1 MNDNLF
7 TEDWAV
13 VGMVDPDAN
22 TAATYLTA
30 AIDMTDWEQLA
41 VITMVGTLGAAA
53 TVVTTVTA
61 SATSGGSYATVT
73 GKTTSHALN
82 SPESGS
88 DTQKII
94 NVRSS
99 EVTSNKRF
107 VKVSCVVGTA
117 TTDCAVI
124 VLGKGRHRP
133 AYDNDASSVSEIVN

>member
-7 TEDWAV
+7 SEDWAV

-61 SATSGGSYATVT
+61 SATSGGTYATVT
-73 GKTTSHALN
+73 GKTTSHALT
-82 SPESGS
+82 SPKVVL
-88 DTQKII
+88 TRR
-94 NVRSS
+94 RSS
-99 EVTSNKRF
+99 TCVLVKSPATS
-107 VKVSCVVGTA
+107 VM
-117 TTDCAVI
+117 
-124 VLGKGRHRP
+124 
-133 AYDNDASSVSEIVN
+133 